1 MITQHRGMNML
12 TWPDLKLPP
21 INLWSVPKQIMT
33 IQKVTVIKGKPYPR
47 DKEVINF
54 FEEKGLYE
62 KTTYSDQ
69 FLKLK
74 EEVGELEEALPT
86 GDDEQILSEAGDVY
100 ITLLNVL
107 KCCGLTM
114 EQAVNYSVDKVVKRK
129 GKVENGVFIKDGD

>member
-1 MITQHRGMNML
+1 
-12 TWPDLKLPP
+12 
-21 INLWSVPKQIMT
+21 MT
-33 IQKVTVIKGKPYPR
+33 IKSVTVIKGKPYPL
-47 DKEVINF
+47 DTEVISF

-100 ITLLNVL
+100 ITLMNVL
-107 KCCGLTM
+107 KCCGLSM

-129 GKVENGVFIKDGD
+129 GQVKNGVFIKEGE